1 MFSEMR
7 LWNIEEVA
15 PDKLLKRLSPF
26 LRKVSS
32 KISFLYSHLW
42 NHKLVFSRMGVDLT
56 EKKKKKPIKVEQSYF
71 IKNFIKHIR
80 M

>member
-1 MFSEMR
+1 MR

-42 NHKLVFSRMGVDLT
+42 NHKLVFSRMGVDLM
-56 EKKKKKPIKVEQSYF
+56 EKKKTKNPIKVEQSYF

>member
-42 NHKLVFSRMGVDLT
+42 NHKLKQDS
-56 EKKKKKPIKVEQSYF
+56 EKLRKF
-71 IKNFIKHIR
+71 
-80 M
+80 